1 MALVPLYY
9 LNDFSA
15 KAGVL
20 VGQFDTLLRT
30 LKIGQCKMKAA
41 CRPNLN
47 LIEDYQML
55 PKNEQ

>member
-1 MALVPLYY
+1 MALVPLYC

-20 VGQFDTLLRT
+20 VGQVDTLLRT
-30 LKIGQCKMKAA
+30 LKIGQCKIKAV

-47 LIEDYQML
+47 LIKDHQML
-55 PKNEQ
+55 SKNER